1 MRFSKSETTTQKEE
15 EEISR
20 HYLKSNYWIDWTKA
34 LNMITEEW
42 MKLQKCTYKRSDWRR
57 SKHVDEKTP
66 PYLSPQKI
74 DDRKTKQFPIFNIIQ
89 EKESKKATTTT
100 LLLFRL
106 SFIYINKIFFL
117 CSVLLKPIV
126 LACPGLLSSLR
137 MKIPV
142 KNSLTYTRRMYIAN
156 FFVPKNY
163 RNSMTD
169 EVCEKKSV
177 SAAEANDRWYI
188 KLTPNSPL
196 NHLDKINLL
205 PIPPLWFQFEMKK
218 NPICWCK
225 CLS

>member
-1 MRFSKSETTTQKEE
+1 MKKPHL
-15 EEISR
+15 IS
-20 HYLKSNYWIDWTKA
+20 HHKKW
-34 LNMITEEW
+34 MIG
-42 MKLQKCTYKRSDWRR
+42 
-57 SKHVDEKTP
+57 
-66 PYLSPQKI
+66 
-74 DDRKTKQFPIFNIIQ
+74 KQNNSQFLILF
-89 EKESKKATTTT
+89 KKKKAKTTT

-169 EVCEKKSV
+169 EVCEKKV
-177 SAAEANDRWYI
+177 
-188 KLTPNSPL
+188 
-196 NHLDKINLL
+196 
-205 PIPPLWFQFEMKK
+205 
-218 NPICWCK
+218 
-225 CLS
+225 